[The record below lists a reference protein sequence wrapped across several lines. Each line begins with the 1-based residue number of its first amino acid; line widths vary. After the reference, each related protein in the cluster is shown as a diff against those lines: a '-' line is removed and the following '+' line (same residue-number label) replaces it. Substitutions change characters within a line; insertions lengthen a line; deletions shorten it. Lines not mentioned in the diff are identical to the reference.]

1 MNQPIPASQ
10 LVLNA
15 EGAIY
20 HLNLHPDQIADDIIL
35 VGDPGR
41 VSEIANFFD
50 KIELRRQNRELF
62 TCTGYFNGKR
72 ITVLSTG
79 MGTDKIEI
87 ERQNRELVTRTGYF
101 NGKRITVLSTGMGTD
116 NLDIVMNEL
125 DALAN
130 IDLKTRVPKEKHRSL
145 NLIRLGTC
153 GALQPDIEVG
163 NSVATRYAIGLDG
176 LIYFYEKHNEVNE
189 IAMRD
194 AFIEQMDYPKDLPLP
209 YVVEGSKALFD
220 RLAEG
225 YYQGVTATAPGFYG
239 PQGRTLRMHLSYPE
253 NNRKI
258 EAFEYQG
265 RRVCNFEM
273 ESSALYGLGK
283 MMGHHCLTIC
293 VAIANRVTEKFAVDY
308 HPYVKKLVENTLER
322 LSDKK

>member
-10 LVLNA
+10 LVLNN

-20 HLNLHPDQIADDIIL
+20 HLNLHPDQLADNVIM

-41 VSEIANFFD
+41 VDMIASFFD
-50 KIELRRQNRELF
+50 KIE
-62 TCTGYFNGKR
+62 
-72 ITVLSTG
+72 V
-79 MGTDKIEI
+79 
-87 ERQNRELVTRTGYF
+87 ERQNRELVTRTGWF
-101 NGKRITVLSTGMGTD
+101 NGERITVLSTGMGTD

-130 IDLKTRVPKEKHRSL
+130 IDLKTRMPKETHRSL

-153 GALQPDIEVG
+153 GALQPDIEPG
-163 NSVATRYAIGLDG
+163 NNVATRYAIGLDG
-176 LIYFYEKHNEVNE
+176 LLYFYEKHKEVNE

-194 AFIEQMDYPKDLPLP
+194 AFIEQMDYPKDLPKP
-209 YVVEGSKALFD
+209 YVVEGSKMLFD
-220 RLAEG
+220 KLAEG

-253 NNRKI
+253 NNNKI
-258 EAFEYQG
+258 ENFDYQG
-265 RRVCNFEM
+265 WRVCNFEM

-283 MMGHHCLTIC
+283 MMGHNCLTIC
-293 VAIANRVTEKFAVDY
+293 VAIANRVTEKFTTDY
-308 HPYVKKLVENTLER
+308 HPYVRKLVESTLER
-322 LSDKK
+322 LTAK

>member
-10 LVLNA
+10 LVLNN

-20 HLNLHPDQIADDIIL
+20 HLNLHPDQLADNVIM

-41 VSEIANFFD
+41 VDMIASFFD
-50 KIELRRQNRELF
+50 KID
-62 TCTGYFNGKR
+62 
-72 ITVLSTG
+72 V
-79 MGTDKIEI
+79 
-87 ERQNRELVTRTGYF
+87 ERQNRELITRTGWF

-130 IDLKTRVPKEKHRSL
+130 IDLKTRMPKETHRSL

-153 GALQPDIEVG
+153 GALQPDIEPG
-163 NSVATRYAIGLDG
+163 NNVATRYAIGLDG
-176 LIYFYEKHNEVNE
+176 LLYFYEKHKEVNE

-194 AFIEQMDYPKDLPLP
+194 AFIKQMDYPKDLPKP
-209 YVVEGSKALFD
+209 YVVEGSKMLFD
-220 RLAEG
+220 KLAEG

-253 NNRKI
+253 NNNKI
-258 EAFEYQG
+258 ENFDYQG
-265 RRVCNFEM
+265 WRVCNFEM

-283 MMGHHCLTIC
+283 MMGHNCLTIC
-293 VAIANRVTEKFAVDY
+293 VAIANRVTEKFTTDY
-308 HPYVKKLVENTLER
+308 HPYVRKLVESTLER
-322 LSDKK
+322 LTAK

>member
-10 LVLNA
+10 LVLNN

-20 HLNLHPDQIADDIIL
+20 HLNLHPDQLADNVIM

-41 VSEIANFFD
+41 VDMIASFFD
-50 KIELRRQNRELF
+50 KID
-62 TCTGYFNGKR
+62 
-72 ITVLSTG
+72 V
-79 MGTDKIEI
+79 
-87 ERQNRELVTRTGYF
+87 ERQNRELVTRTGWF

-130 IDLKTRVPKEKHRSL
+130 IDLKTRMPKETHRSL
-145 NLIRLGTC
+145 NLIRIGTC
-153 GALQPDIEVG
+153 GALQPDIEPG
-163 NSVATRYAIGLDG
+163 NNVATRYAIGLDG
-176 LIYFYEKHNEVNE
+176 LLYFYEKHKEVNE

-194 AFIEQMDYPKDLPLP
+194 AFIEQMDYPKDLPKP

-220 RLAEG
+220 KLAEG

-253 NNRKI
+253 NNSKI
-258 EAFEYQG
+258 ENFDYQG
-265 RRVCNFEM
+265 WRVCNFEM

-283 MMGHHCLTIC
+283 MMGHNCLTIC
-293 VAIANRVTEKFAVDY
+293 VAIANRVTEKFTTDY
-308 HPYVKKLVENTLER
+308 HPYVRKLVEATLER
-322 LSDKK
+322 LSAK

>member
-10 LVLNA
+10 LVLNN

-20 HLNLHPDQIADDIIL
+20 HLNLHPDQLADNVIM

-41 VSEIANFFD
+41 VDMIASFFD
-50 KIELRRQNRELF
+50 KIE
-62 TCTGYFNGKR
+62 
-72 ITVLSTG
+72 V
-79 MGTDKIEI
+79 
-87 ERQNRELVTRTGYF
+87 ERQNRELVTRTGWF

-130 IDLKTRVPKEKHRSL
+130 IDLKTRMPKETHRSL

-153 GALQPDIEVG
+153 GALQPDIEPG
-163 NSVATRYAIGLDG
+163 NNVATRYAIGLDG
-176 LIYFYEKHNEVNE
+176 LLYFYEKHKEVNE

-194 AFIEQMDYPKDLPLP
+194 AFIKQMDYPKDLPKP
-209 YVVEGSKALFD
+209 YVVEGSKMLFD
-220 RLAEG
+220 KLAEG

-253 NNRKI
+253 NNNKI
-258 EAFEYQG
+258 ENFDYQG
-265 RRVCNFEM
+265 WRVCNFEM

-283 MMGHHCLTIC
+283 MMGHNCLTIC
-293 VAIANRVTEKFAVDY
+293 VAIANRVTEKFTTDY
-308 HPYVKKLVENTLER
+308 HPYVRKLVESTLER
-322 LSDKK
+322 LTAK